1 MNSRER
7 VVAAME
13 RKVPDRVPYF
23 ECVIDEGVMR
33 ALLPECDY
41 FEFNEW
47 FEMDNVSQNRSSWS
61 RDNVDFI
68 DEEKGLFR
76 DKWGVIRAF
85 GLESTPAPIEGP
97 IKRPEDLK
105 TYTPPDPSADD
116 VLGQLPEIIEKFKGK
131 KAVTAICRDAF
142 FNPAFLRGTT
152 QFLMDMIDNPKLVF
166 ELIEVCLSY
175 DIPAM
180 QRMVAAGVDVV
191 VLGDDYADKNSTL
204 MSPKHFEKFILP
216 GLKRCVDAAHE
227 AGAYVVKHTDG
238 NIMRVIDM
246 IVETGIDG
254 LNPLEPQAGMDIGL
268 IKEKYGDRIALVG
281 NIDCGYLLSQAPVEE
296 VREVT
301 RRTIET
307 AAPGG
312 GYCLSSSNSIHS
324 SVKPENLLAM
334 RQILREHGEY
344 PIGATR

>member
-7 VVAAME
+7 VVAALE
-13 RKVPDRVPYF
+13 RREPDRVPYF
-23 ECVIDEGVMR
+23 ECVIDEGVMD
-33 ALLPECDY
+33 ALLPGCSY

-61 RDNVDFI
+61 RDNVEYI
-68 DEEKGLFR
+68 DKEKGLFR

-85 GLESTPAPIEGP
+85 GPESTPAPVEGP

-105 TYTPPDPSADD
+105 TYTPPDPNADD
-116 VLGQLPEIIEKFKGK
+116 VLGQIPEIVARYKGQ
-131 KAVTAICRDAF
+131 KAVTAICRDAY

-152 QFLMDMIDNPKLVF
+152 QFLMDMIDNPELVF

-180 QRMVAAGVDVV
+180 QRAVAAGVDVV
-191 VLGDDYADKNSTL
+191 VFGDDYADKNSTL

-246 IVETGIDG
+246 IVDTGIDG
-254 LNPLEPQAGMDIGL
+254 LNPLEPPAGMDIGL
-268 IKEKYGDRIALVG
+268 IKEKYGDRIAIVG

-296 VREVT
+296 VRRVT
-301 RRTIET
+301 RETIQI

-324 SVKPENLLAM
+324 SVKPENLKAM
-334 RQILREHGEY
+334 RDTLREFGEY
-344 PIGATR
+344 PIGGG

>member
-7 VVAAME
+7 VIAALE
-13 RKVPDRVPYF
+13 RREPDRVPFF
-23 ECVIDEGVMR
+23 ECVIDERVMQ
-33 ALLPECDY
+33 ALLPGCDY
-41 FEFNEW
+41 FQFNDW
-47 FEMDNVSQNRSSWS
+47 IGLDNASQNRSSWS
-61 RDNVDFI
+61 RENVEFI
-68 DEEKGLFR
+68 DEAKGLFR

-85 GLESTPAPIEGP
+85 GPESTPAPIEGP
-97 IKRPEDLK
+97 IKTPEDLK
-105 TYTPPDPSADD
+105 TYTPPDPNADD
-116 VLGQLPEIIEKFKGK
+116 VLGSIPHLVERYRGK

-152 QFLMDMIDNPKLVF
+152 RFLMDMVDNPKLVH

-180 QRMVAAGVDVV
+180 QRMVAAGMDVV
-191 VLGDDYADKNSTL
+191 VFGDDYADRNSTL
-204 MSPKHFEKFILP
+204 MSPKHFREFILP

-238 NIMRVIDM
+238 NIMTVIEM
-246 IVETGIDG
+246 IVGTGIDA

-268 IKEKYGDRIALVG
+268 VKQKYGDRIAIIG

-296 VREVT
+296 VRKVT
-301 RRTIET
+301 RRTIEI

-312 GYCLSSSNSIHS
+312 GYMLSSSNSIHS
-324 SVKPENLLAM
+324 SVKPENFMAM
-334 RQILREHGEY
+334 VQTLRECGEY
-344 PIGATR
+344 E